1 MIILIP
7 SAVYVND
14 KDLAASWD
22 GDIDS
27 LLQGLKESYLD
38 WRGGRIL
45 LPEKTSQ
52 IIDETSQSRV
62 NCMPCTV
69 PKIGVS
75 GVKLVSVYPNNPSQ
89 GLPNVMGQIV
99 LLDFTNGSPIA
110 VLDAGF
116 ITSLRTAL
124 VGGLASTY
132 LAPNEPKS
140 IALIGSG
147 EQAFMHLLVMS
158 YLYPSIETCR
168 VASRS
173 SKGEERF
180 KERVDQQITDM
191 TICTLHG
198 DYERATTGADIIV
211 TAISG
216 QKPILQASWIKEGA
230 FYCHVGGIEDDYS
243 VPKKADKIVCDSW
256 NDLKHR
262 GSPTIAHMFREGLL
276 SDGDI
281 YAELPEL
288 ISGEKPG
295 RERDGEFIYF
305 NSIGTAFTDL
315 VVAQRLFDQAVSN
328 GRGHKLRSSNAD
340 ILANDNF
347 VRRCNERRG

>member
-1 MIILIP
+1 MLP
-7 SAVYVND
+7 SAVYIND
-14 KDLAASWD
+14 GDLAASWD
-22 GDIDS
+22 GDIDA
-27 LLQGLKESYLD
+27 LLRRLKEGYLG
-38 WRGGRIL
+38 WRDGKII

-52 IIDETSQSRV
+52 IIEEASQSRV

-69 PKIGVS
+69 PGIGIS

-99 LLDFTNGSPIA
+99 LLDSTNGGPIA

-116 ITSLRTAL
+116 VTSLRTAL

-132 LAPNEPKS
+132 LAPSEPKS

-158 YLYPSIETCR
+158 YLYPSLEVCR

-173 SKGEERF
+173 SESEERL
-180 KERVDQQITDM
+180 KRRVGHQITDM
-191 TICTLHG
+191 TVHPMHG
-198 DYERATTGADIIV
+198 NYESAATDADIIV

-216 QKPILQASWIKEGA
+216 QKPILQANWIKGGA

-243 VPKKADKIVCDSW
+243 VPRKADKIVCDSW

-262 GSPTIAHMFREGLL
+262 GSPTIAHMYREGLL
-276 SDGDI
+276 SDEDI
-281 YAELPEL
+281 YAELPEI

-295 RERDGEFIYF
+295 RESTSEFIYF
-305 NSIGTAFTDL
+305 NSIGMAFTDI
-315 VVAQRLFDQAVSN
+315 VVAWHLYEQAASLGCGLTLQASDADVFCN
-328 GRGHKLRSSNAD
+328 GR
-340 ILANDNF
+340 F
-347 VRRCNERRG
+347 VTRCNSRRN

>member
-1 MIILIP
+1 MPP
-7 SAVYVND
+7 SAVYIND

-27 LLQGLKESYLD
+27 LLHDLKESYLD
-38 WRGGRIL
+38 WRGGKIL

-52 IIDETSQSRV
+52 IIEKASQSRV

-69 PKIGVS
+69 PAIGVS
-75 GVKLVSVYPNNPSQ
+75 GVKLVSVYPDNPSR

-99 LLDFTNGSPIA
+99 LLDSTNGSPIA

-116 ITSLRTAL
+116 VTSLRTAL

-158 YLYPSIETCR
+158 YLYPSIEVCR

-173 SKGEERF
+173 PKSEERF
-180 KERVDQQITDM
+180 RERVGHQIAGM
-191 TICTLHG
+191 TICALHG
-198 DYERATTGADIIV
+198 DYEGAATDADIIV

-216 QKPILQASWIKEGA
+216 QRPILQANWIKDGA

-262 GSPTIAHMFREGLL
+262 GSPTIAHMYREGLL

-281 YAELPEL
+281 YAELPE
-288 ISGEKPG
+288 IVSGEKPG
-295 RERDGEFIYF
+295 REQAGEFIYF
-305 NSIGTAFTDL
+305 NSIGTAFTDI
-315 VVAQRLFDQAVSN
+315 VVAQRLFDQAASS
-328 GRGHKLRSSNAD
+328 GRGHKLCSSNAD
-340 ILANDNF
+340 ILANDSF

>member
-1 MIILIP
+1 MLP
-7 SAVYVND
+7 SAVYIND

-27 LLQGLKESYLD
+27 LLHSLKESYLD

-52 IIDETSQSRV
+52 IIEEVSQSRV

-69 PKIGVS
+69 PEMGVS
-75 GVKLVSVYPNNPSQ
+75 GVKLVSVFPNNPSR

-99 LLDFTNGSPIA
+99 LLDSSNGGPIA

-132 LAPNEPKS
+132 LASSAPKS

-158 YLYPSIETCR
+158 YLHPSIEVCK
-168 VASRS
+168 VASRKPES
-173 SKGEERF
+173 EDRL
-180 KERVDQQITDM
+180 KERVGHQIAGM
-191 TICTLHG
+191 KVCSLRG
-198 DYERATTGADIIV
+198 DYAAAVTDADIIV
-211 TAISG
+211 TAISA
-216 QKPILQASWIKEGA
+216 QKPILQADWIKEGA

-243 VPKKADKIVCDSW
+243 VPRKADKIVCDSW
-256 NDLKHR
+256 SDLKHR
-262 GSPTIAHMFREGLL
+262 GSPTIAHMYREGLL
-276 SDGDI
+276 SDGVI
-281 YAELPEL
+281 YAELPEI
-288 ISGEKPG
+288 ISGQKPG
-295 RERDGEFIYF
+295 RERDDEFIYF
-305 NSIGTAFTDL
+305 NSIGMAFTDL
-315 VVAQRLFDQAVSN
+315 VIARRLFDQALSN
-328 GRGHKLRSSNAD
+328 GCGHKLLSSNAD
-340 ILANDNF
+340 ILANDGF
-347 VRRCNERRG
+347 VRRCNERRV